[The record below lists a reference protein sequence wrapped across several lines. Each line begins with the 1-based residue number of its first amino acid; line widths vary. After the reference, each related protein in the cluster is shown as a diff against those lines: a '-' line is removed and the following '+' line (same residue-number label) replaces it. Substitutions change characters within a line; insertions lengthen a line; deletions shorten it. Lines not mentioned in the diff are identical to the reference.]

1 MPPAKRKAGVSY
13 NRLLHEVTVH
23 NSSLPPEKQLSLKER
38 YEFISQKIYPRFKDI
53 PAYKFR
59 ITEARKAI
67 ANGIRRRPKKETCD
81 INTIPERLY
90 TGVDYYDIEYFFKT
104 KLPGCIWVQVSAGN
118 FGNTKI
124 FNTREFD
131 YYQSGVNKIT
141 NFINDYVR
149 DLPTNK
155 RKGSGEIYYDGF
167 PQLRPGKKNDGTP
180 DNYYLDM
187 VLNEGRVKY
196 KKVEIIQLPE
206 KVKKKAKVAKKKVAK
221 IIDEK
226 IKKIRFKE
234 SKTKKIN
241 REVIIG
247 INRIKEIRKAPYIPA
262 ALKDSIAKEGFTYV
276 KKILDKHLKNKE
288 ITKKKYD
295 ELLNKIQKG
304 YGQKK
309 NNRKKG

>member
-1 MPPAKRKAGVSY
+1 MPSAKRKAGVSY
-13 NRLLHEVTVH
+13 QRLLHEVTVH

-67 ANGIRRRPKKETCD
+67 ANGIRRRPPKETCD
-81 INTIPERLY
+81 VNTIPERLY
-90 TGVDYYDIEYFFKT
+90 TGVDYYDIEYFFKN

-118 FGNTKI
+118 FGNTQI
-124 FNTREFD
+124 FNTRDFD
-131 YYQSGVNKIT
+131 YYESGVNKIT
-141 NFINDYVR
+141 NAINDYVR
-149 DLPTNK
+149 DLPK
-155 RKGSGEIYYDGF
+155 PKVSGEVFYDGY
-167 PQLRPGKKNDGTP
+167 PQLRPGKKNDGDP
-180 DNYYLDM
+180 ENYYLDM

-206 KVKKKAKVAKKKVAK
+206 TVKKKAKVKKKKVAK

-226 IKKIRFKE
+226 IKKIKFKE

-241 REVIIG
+241 RAIITG
-247 INRIKEIRKAPYIPA
+247 INSIKEIRKARYIPT
-262 ALKDSIAKEGFTYV
+262 KQKESIAKAGFDYA
-276 KKILDKHLKNKE
+276 KKILDKHLKAKE

-295 ELLNKIQKG
+295 ELISKIKRG

-309 NNRKKG
+309 DNRKKG